1 MCCAEPLASVF
12 VMIIGYR
19 PQGARGTT
27 NLHNYIH
34 ARKGYGVQMLGKH
47 IRLLRELLWLLW
59 EASWLPWEAAAL

>member
-1 MCCAEPLASVF
+1 MCCAEPFAAVY
-12 VMIIGYR
+12 VMIIGHG

-59 EASWLPWEAAAL
+59 EATWPPWEAAAL